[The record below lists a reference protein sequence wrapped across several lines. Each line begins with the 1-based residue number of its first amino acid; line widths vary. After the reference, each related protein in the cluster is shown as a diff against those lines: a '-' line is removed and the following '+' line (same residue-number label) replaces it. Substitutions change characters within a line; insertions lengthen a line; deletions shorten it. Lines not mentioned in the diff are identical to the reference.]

1 MSSSSLFPSPG
12 TDLNDLDS
20 NVANSNNKD
29 SKNMDSKDVD
39 SNFNITLPAF
49 TKAAKTP
56 NH

>member
-20 NVANSNNKD
+20 NVANSNNTD